1 MNMDVRKPKPIN
13 KVTMCGDDEWKLA
26 KCPGCEYE
34 FKIKKE
40 AALRECPNCEQEFD
54 VDEYINYYIETH

>member
-1 MNMDVRKPKPIN
+1 MDVRNPKPIN
-13 KVTMCGDDEWKLA
+13 KETMCGDDEWECA

-40 AALRECPNCEQEFD
+40 AAIKECPNCEQEFD
-54 VDEYINYYIETH
+54 VEEFIAFYNESNK